1 MMYDMDIDMYFPT
14 VIGSVVNI
22 DLQEKML
29 PIVEDILQ
37 DESKLTYEWGYK
49 NTYTGYEGIEQAPE
63 MNEFIEFIQEIGEQY
78 LNNLGYI
85 SPGLNPTIFA
95 SQMFQGDKHPRHCHS
110 NATLSGVFYLD
121 CPPGSSDIVFY
132 DPRNFR
138 DVKCLST
145 IEQNSLNSPNCNYS
159 PQPGLLLL
167 WESWIHHEVLENK
180 SETGRTTL
188 VFNA

>member
-49 NTYTGYEGIEQAPE
+49 NTYTGYEGMEQALE

-78 LNNLGYI
+78 LNNLG
-85 SPGLNPTIFA
+85 
-95 SQMFQGDKHPRHCHS
+95 
-110 NATLSGVFYLD
+110 
-121 CPPGSSDIVFY
+121 
-132 DPRNFR
+132 
-138 DVKCLST
+138 
-145 IEQNSLNSPNCNYS
+145 
-159 PQPGLLLL
+159 
-167 WESWIHHEVLENK
+167 
-180 SETGRTTL
+180 
-188 VFNA
+188 